1 VSRPAVFL
9 DRDGTLIEERGFP
22 AQEQDIVPLPGVG
35 AALARLREAGY
46 LRVVL
51 TNQSAIA
58 RGLYDEERLEALHA
72 DLQRKLG
79 AQGGAVDA
87 IYYCPHHP
95 DGKAVAYAF
104 ACTCRKP
111 ARGLLDLALREQ
123 DVDLA
128 SSVFIGDA
136 PRDMFP
142 DAGPARAR
150 ILLRSG
156 HPLPEGATADH
167 IADNLPA
174 AVKWLLESRNGAAAR

>member
-1 VSRPAVFL
+1 MSRPAVFL

-22 AQEQDIVPLPGVG
+22 AREEDLVPLPGVG
-35 AALARLREAGY
+35 RALARLAEAGF
-46 LRVVL
+46 LRLVL

-58 RGLYDEERLEALHA
+58 RGLYDEEHLERLHA
-72 DLQRKLG
+72 DLQRKLA

-95 DGKAVAYAF
+95 EGKAVAYAF

-111 ARGLLDLALREQ
+111 GRGLLDLAVREH
-123 DVDLA
+123 DIDLA
-128 SSVFIGDA
+128 RSVFIGDA

-150 ILLRSG
+150 ILLR
-156 HPLPEGATADH
+156 
-167 IADNLPA
+167 
-174 AVKWLLESRNGAAAR
+174 

>member
-1 VSRPAVFL
+1 MGRPAVFL

-22 AQEQDIVPLPGVG
+22 ARTTDIVPLPGVG
-35 AALARLREAGY
+35 RALARLGEAGY
-46 LRVVL
+46 LRLVL

-58 RGLYDEERLEALHA
+58 RGMYDEEQLDLLHV
-72 DLQRKLG
+72 DLARKLA

-95 DGKAVAYAF
+95 DGSAVAYAF

-111 ARGLLDLALREQ
+111 ARGLLELALAEHG
-123 DVDLA
+123 VDLSRSA
-128 SSVFIGDA
+128 FIGDA

-142 DAGPARAR
+142 DAGPAQAR

-156 HPLPEGATADH
+156 HPLPPDAQADH
-167 IADNLPA
+167 IAADLPA
-174 AVKWLLESRNGAAAR
+174 AVEWLLARKA

>member
-22 AQEQDIVPLPGVG
+22 AQEQDIVPLPGVSR
-35 AALARLREAGY
+35 ALARLSESGF
-46 LRVVL
+46 LRIVL
-51 TNQSAIA
+51 TNQSAVA
-58 RGLYDEERLEALHA
+58 RGLYDEERLEVLHE
-72 DLQRKLG
+72 DLRDKLA
-79 AQGGAVDA
+79 AQGGGVDA

-111 ARGLLDLALREQ
+111 ARGLLDLAVRELDL
-123 DVDLA
+123 DVA
-128 SSVFIGDA
+128 RSVFIGDA

-156 HPLPEGATADH
+156 HPLPADATADL
-167 IADNLPA
+167 IADDLSK
-174 AVKWLLESRNGAAAR
+174 AVDWLLKSGSARG

>member
-1 VSRPAVFL
+1 MSRPAAFL

-22 AQEQDIVPLPGVG
+22 AREEDLVPLPGVG
-35 AALARLREAGY
+35 RALARLAEAGF
-46 LRVVL
+46 LRLVL

-58 RGLYDEERLEALHA
+58 RGLYDEEHLERLHS
-72 DLQRKLG
+72 DLRRKLA

-95 DGKAVAYAF
+95 EGKAVAYAF
-104 ACTCRKP
+104 ECTCRKP
-111 ARGLLDLALREQ
+111 GRGLLDLAVREH

-128 SSVFIGDA
+128 RSVFIGDA

-156 HPLPEGATADH
+156 HPLPADATADF
-167 IADNLPA
+167 IAADLPE
-174 AVKWLLESRNGAAAR
+174 AVEWLLKER